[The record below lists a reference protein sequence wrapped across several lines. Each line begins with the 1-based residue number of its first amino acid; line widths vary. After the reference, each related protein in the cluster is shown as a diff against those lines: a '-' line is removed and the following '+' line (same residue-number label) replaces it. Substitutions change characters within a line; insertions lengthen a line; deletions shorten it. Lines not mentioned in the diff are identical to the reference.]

1 MIISSKILQ
10 EAVDGISNLPG
21 IGRKTALRIAL
32 HLLNGHLEV
41 GKNLAANL
49 IALENIKFC
58 KKCHNISDEDYCDIC
73 TSSMRDKNTICVVEN
88 IRDIIAIENTQ
99 QFNGVYHVLGGL
111 ISPLEGISPDDI
123 NIDSLVMR
131 IKESEDLKELIM
143 AISPT
148 IEGETTIFYISNLL
162 PDNTKIS
169 MISRG
174 VSFGGEL
181 EYADELTLGRS
192 ILTRIPY
199 GNTTTK

>member
-10 EAVDGISNLPG
+10 EAVEGISNLPG
-21 IGRKTALRIAL
+21 IGKKTALRIAL
-32 HLLNGHLEV
+32 HLLNGNIEI
-41 GKNLAANL
+41 GKNLAGNL
-49 IALENIKFC
+49 IELENIKFC
-58 KKCHNISDEDYCDIC
+58 KTCNNISDEDYCNIC
-73 TSSMRDKNTICVVEN
+73 TSNTRDKNTICVVEN
-88 IRDIIAIENTQ
+88 IRDVIAIENTQ

-111 ISPLEGISPDDI
+111 ISPLEGVSPEDIS
-123 NIDSLVMR
+123 IDTLVHR
-131 IKESEDLKELIM
+131 VKESKDLKELIM

-162 PDNTKIS
+162 PDETKIS

-192 ILTRIPY
+192 ILTRVPY
-199 GNTTTK
+199 GNTIK

>member
-21 IGRKTALRIAL
+21 IGKKTALRIAL

-41 GKNLAANL
+41 GKNLAGNL

-58 KKCHNISDEDYCDIC
+58 KKCHNIADEEYCDIC
-73 TSSMRDKNTICVVEN
+73 TSITRDKNTICVVEN

-123 NIDSLVMR
+123 NIDSLVTR
-131 IKESEDLKELIM
+131 IKESEDLNELIM

>member
-21 IGRKTALRIAL
+21 IGKKTALRIAL

>member
-10 EAVDGISNLPG
+10 EAVEGISNLPG
-21 IGRKTALRIAL
+21 IGKKTALRIAL
-32 HLLNGHLEV
+32 HLLNGNIEI
-41 GKNLAANL
+41 GKNLAGNL
-49 IALENIKFC
+49 IELENIKFC
-58 KKCHNISDEDYCDIC
+58 KTCNNISDEDYCDIC
-73 TSSMRDKNTICVVEN
+73 TSNTRDKNTICVVEN
-88 IRDIIAIENTQ
+88 IRDVIAIENTQ

-111 ISPLEGISPDDI
+111 ISPLEGVSPEDIS
-123 NIDSLVMR
+123 IDTLVHR
-131 IKESEDLKELIM
+131 VKESKDLKELIM

-162 PDNTKIS
+162 PDETKIS

-192 ILTRIPY
+192 ILTRVPY
-199 GNTTTK
+199 GNTIK

>member
-1 MIISSKILQ
+1 M
-10 EAVDGISNLPG
+10 
-21 IGRKTALRIAL
+21 
-32 HLLNGHLEV
+32 
-41 GKNLAANL
+41 
-49 IALENIKFC
+49 
-58 KKCHNISDEDYCDIC
+58 
-73 TSSMRDKNTICVVEN
+73 
-88 IRDIIAIENTQ
+88 
-99 QFNGVYHVLGGL
+99 
-111 ISPLEGISPDDI
+111 EGISPDDI

>member
-10 EAVDGISNLPG
+10 EAVEGISNLPG
-21 IGRKTALRIAL
+21 IGKKTALRIAL
-32 HLLNGHLEV
+32 HLLNGNIEI
-41 GKNLAANL
+41 GKNLAGNL
-49 IALENIKFC
+49 VALENIKFC
-58 KKCHNISDEDYCDIC
+58 KTCNNISDEDYCDIC
-73 TSSMRDKNTICVVEN
+73 TSNTRDKNTICVVEN
-88 IRDIIAIENTQ
+88 IRDVIAIENTQ

-111 ISPLEGISPDDI
+111 ISPLEGVSPEDIS
-123 NIDSLVMR
+123 IDTLVSR
-131 IKESEDLKELIM
+131 VKESKDLKELIM

-162 PDNTKIS
+162 PDDTKIS

-192 ILTRIPY
+192 ILTRVPY
-199 GNTTTK
+199 GNTIK

>member
-41 GKNLAANL
+41 GKNLASNL
-49 IALENIKFC
+49 VALENIKFC
-58 KKCHNISDEDYCDIC
+58 KKCHNIADEEYCDIC
-73 TSSMRDKNTICVVEN
+73 TSSTRDKNTICVVEN